1 MSEESV
7 YIIKNFFYILDN
19 MVISMKNDWDNL
31 YIVILRLIGILT
43 EAKKDIHVKTYR
55 SKE

>member
-1 MSEESV
+1 MSDESV

-43 EAKKDIHVKTYR
+43 EAKKDIHVKT
-55 SKE
+55 